1 LTSSTSQLLPTESLT
16 FSDTISF
23 TIIKDNQPLTELLS
37 FTDIVAT
44 RLFSSFKANDTFTE
58 ASTTSL
64 EDHTPSPLGTSWSES
79 SAGPDKWKVTDKESN
94 HTNEAGGSANVV
106 RENTDIGG
114 DVMDVTLVVTATKCD
129 GGAGTGYAGPAGRIP
144 SGTVDGDNFYA
155 ARLYSDGSNCDVEL
169 VKNVGGSET
178 QLGTYD
184 ANFGTST
191 DVTLKLEIRT
201 ATKKVFVDGIE
212 RISSSDDSLTGN
224 NFAGMA
230 AFKDLWRMDDFV
242 SYNPPFQD
250 QTESLSFVDTV
261 TTAFATSE
269 DLTES
274 LSFTDTVSA
283 VLGSK
288 VFPESLTFT
297 DT

>member
-1 LTSSTSQLLPTESLT
+1 
-16 FSDTISF
+16 
-23 TIIKDNQPLTELLS
+23 
-37 FTDIVAT
+37 
-44 RLFSSFKANDTFTE
+44 
-58 ASTTSL
+58 
-64 EDHTPSPLGTSWSES
+64 
-79 SAGPDKWKVTDKESN
+79 
-94 HTNEAGGSANVV
+94 
-106 RENTDIGG
+106 
-114 DVMDVTLVVTATKCD
+114 MDVTLVVTATKCD

-224 NFAGMA
+224 NFAGMTSA
-230 AFKDLWRMDDFV
+230 KDLWRMDDFV

-250 QTESLSFVDTV
+250 QTVSTNDSDSVRSSLV
-261 TTAFATSE
+261 TNAVV
-269 DLTES
+269 
-274 LSFTDTVSA
+274 TVS
-283 VLGSK
+283 VNDSDSVRSRNGGL
-288 VFPESLTFT
+288 
-297 DT
+297 